1 MEEKYGVEA
10 IKDVAKFCV
19 ELGENVQDK
28 LADDGK
34 IKFME
39 YVGIVVDA
47 FPDAFKIIKNGE
59 QLKNEWLDFS
69 ENEKFEVSAYV
80 ADELNLESD
89 VLEAKIEK
97 GFEMLMAIDTFI
109 REWNPYEQEED

>member
-1 MEEKYGVEA
+1 MEEKFGIDA
-10 IKDVAKFCV
+10 IKDVAKFLV
-19 ELGENVQDK
+19 DVGENVQSK

-47 FPDAFKIIKNGE
+47 FPDAFKIIKNSE
-59 QLKNEWLDFS
+59 QLKLEWIDFS
-69 ENEKFEVSAYV
+69 EAEKMEVSEFV

-89 VLEAKIEK
+89 LLESKIEK
-97 GFEMLMAIDTFI
+97 GFEMLMAVDTFI
-109 REWNPYEQEED
+109 REWDPYVSE